1 MFAVLSGLVQN
12 FTQLLI
18 ARFLLGIAEGGI
30 WPAILVLISHWFPR
44 ASEHAPTACG

>member
-1 MFAVLSGLVQN
+1 MTKLEVGYLVWGVFAELSGLVQN

-30 WPAILVLISHWFPR
+30 
-44 ASEHAPTACG
+44 